1 MIDLKQLV
9 EAGVHFGHKKSRW
22 HPKMKPYIWGIR
34 SGTHLINVAK
44 TAHHLEAAAKFL
56 EEVASQGKTIFWVG
70 TKKQA
75 QPIIKQAATA
85 LQSPF
90 VTHRWIG
97 GTFTNFTQVKK
108 SITKLLHLEDVL
120 QKSANSHYTKKELVS
135 LSKVVE
141 RLGKNVSS
149 IRNMTWPIGAVVVID
164 IKKEQTA
171 LKEAIAMGIP
181 VVGVVDTNTDPSLVD
196 YMIPANDDAPKSIA
210 FLVNFLAQ
218 AVERGQKNAVE
229 RPRETIQASDDSR
242 RVEVTYSSDDQDG
255 DSDSSGGDKRKRGR
269 SREGAG
275 VSRSPRRGG
284 SLPQG
289 SGPRRRN

>member
-9 EAGVHFGHKKSRW
+9 AAGVHFGHKKSRW
-22 HPKMKPYIWGIR
+22 HPKMKPYIWGVR

-44 TAHHLEAAAKFL
+44 TAHQLEQAAKFL
-56 EEVASQGKTIFWVG
+56 EEIAAQGKTIFWVG

-75 QPIIKQAATA
+75 QPIVAQAATA
-85 LQSPF
+85 LKSPF

-120 QKSANSHYTKKELVS
+120 QKSDPAQSHYTKKELVS

-149 IRNMTWPIGAVVVID
+149 IRGMIWPIGAVVIVD
-164 IKKEQTA
+164 VKKEQTA

-181 VVGVVDTNTDPSLVD
+181 VVGIVDTNTDPSSVD
-196 YMIPANDDAPKSIA
+196 YVIPANDDAPKSIA
-210 FLVNFLAQ
+210 FLVDFLAQ
-218 AVERGQKNAVE
+218 AVAEGKKRATERPQEQIEAEQNAAVE
-229 RPRETIQASDDSR
+229 VSSFSNDEESDASKRQKKGKGVREVAAR
-242 RVEVTYSSDDQDG
+242 
-255 DSDSSGGDKRKRGR
+255 
-269 SREGAG
+269 
-275 VSRSPRRGG
+275 PRRGG
-284 SLPQG
+284 SSGAQG
-289 SGPRRRN
+289 GPRRRA